1 MGNSDHKYDGV
12 YQSLASRAYY
22 RLEGEHVM
30 MRLHQLEPWHEPFLT
45 MTSAEIIAMFN
56 HGYWRKI
63 GDIKFRL
70 FKEDS

>member
-1 MGNSDHKYDGV
+1 MGNSDHEYDGV

-30 MRLHQLEPWHEPFLT
+30 MRLSQFEPWHEPFLP
-45 MTSAEIIAMFN
+45 MTSAEIITMFN

-63 GDIKFRL
+63 SDTKFKL